1 MLVTLIKKFVEIE
14 LFIDEK
20 LKRNRRKDSPQLKK
34 NNQKIASTIDV
45 VLEILKY
52 FCDNKFNL

>member
-1 MLVTLIKKFVEIE
+1 